1 MIVTGRMLV
10 TGGARGIGRAIAELG
25 VSRGW
30 EVVVIDREPAPVGRA
45 LVADLSDPDA
55 TGAAL
60 TEALADG
67 PITRLVNNVGAVF
80 PASLEDQTLAQGD
93 AAFSLNLRCAIQCTQ
108 ALLPGMKEARF
119 GRIVNMASR
128 AALGKELR
136 TAYAA
141 TKAGLVG
148 VTRVWALELGAH
160 GITAKALGT
169 GPIAT
174 ELFER
179 ANPAGSPARRRSS
192 TPCRSSGSVRPKTSR
207 TRPASS
213 STSCP
218 ASSRGRSSTSAAGSP
233 WGAPRREPSAG
244 PPRRFRDAARGYVIP
259 VNVAIDRPVARSEEE
274 P

>member
-1 MIVTGRMLV
+1 MTDRLLV

-25 VSRGW
+25 VARGW
-30 EVVVIDREPAPVGRA
+30 DVVVIDRDPAPVGRA
-45 LVADLSDPDA
+45 LAADLSDPAA
-55 TGAAL
+55 TEAAL
-60 TEALADG
+60 TDALADG
-67 PITRLVNNVGAVF
+67 PVTRVVNNVGAVF
-80 PASLEDQTLAQGD
+80 PASLEDQTLAQVD

-141 TKAGLVG
+141 TKAGLIG

-160 GITAKALGT
+160 GITVNALGP

-179 ANPAGSPARRRSS
+179 ANPAGAPRTQAIIESVPVRRIG
-192 TPCRSSGSVRPKTSR
+192 TPEDV
-207 TRPASS
+207 AH
-213 STSCP
+213 
-218 ASSRGRSSTSAAGSP
+218 AAGFFLDERS
-233 WGAPRREPSAG
+233 GFITGQVLYVCGGLTVGSAPL
-244 PPRRFRDAARGYVIP
+244 
-259 VNVAIDRPVARSEEE
+259 
-274 P
+274 